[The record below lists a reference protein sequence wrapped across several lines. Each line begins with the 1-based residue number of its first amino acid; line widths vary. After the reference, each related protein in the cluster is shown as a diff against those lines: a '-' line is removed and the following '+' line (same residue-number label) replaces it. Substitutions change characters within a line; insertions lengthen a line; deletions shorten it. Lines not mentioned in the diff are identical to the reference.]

1 MLQFLANE
9 LIYEILR
16 HFLPELQL
24 SVAEF
29 DVFPWYLGQI
39 CSSWRTV
46 FISSPQ
52 FWSTLDINIDACLEE
67 ELPYH
72 DSIFELVQLALKRS
86 NGYPLSLSI
95 AMHWVFEGDTAAT
108 IRMRTKDILEM
119 LVAHSMSWRDLHL
132 VLHHSCYPTLYRAK
146 DQLPVL
152 RSIKA
157 PLTTFK
163 FTILQQIRW
172 DSINFQDIFTN
183 ATQLTRVHFFAVKI
197 YWSINWSP
205 MTVIHLVSVTS
216 LDEVIPTLRQTSA
229 LEELVIG
236 IIHNPGSL
244 SPAPVHLPFLKMLY
258 FPTLMLLSLLH
269 TPRLEAL
276 YIRNDH
282 WPDGSDTDP
291 LLITTL
297 SGYFSTVPNLRKL
310 AIYPHDARD
319 AFPMLK
325 GAPNNTRELALYGHL
340 ISKQL
345 TFAAE
350 NCPQLHNLKIISIET
365 RSHEIPYLL
374 GKVKTWAQE
383 RQSATESGIGPFKN
397 LAQFSLDFVPDNNCG
412 ILKPVERLK
421 RVLEKQGIKFVSR
434 TITESN
440 MNSVGVPPFNVL

>member
-1 MLQFLANE
+1 M
-9 LIYEILR
+9 
-16 HFLPELQL
+16 
-24 SVAEF
+24 
-29 DVFPWYLGQI
+29 
-39 CSSWRTV
+39 
-46 FISSPQ
+46 

-216 LDEVIPTLRQTSA
+216 LDEVIPTLRQPFS
-229 LEELVIG
+229 
-236 IIHNPGSL
+236 
-244 SPAPVHLPFLKMLY
+244 SP
-258 FPTLMLLSLLH
+258 S
-269 TPRLEAL
+269 
-276 YIRNDH
+276 
-282 WPDGSDTDP
+282 P
-291 LLITTL
+291 LT
-297 SGYFSTVPNLRKL
+297 
-310 AIYPHDARD
+310 
-319 AFPMLK
+319 
-325 GAPNNTRELALYGHL
+325 
-340 ISKQL
+340 
-345 TFAAE
+345 
-350 NCPQLHNLKIISIET
+350 
-365 RSHEIPYLL
+365 
-374 GKVKTWAQE
+374 
-383 RQSATESGIGPFKN
+383 
-397 LAQFSLDFVPDNNCG
+397 
-412 ILKPVERLK
+412 ILKDVILP
-421 RVLEKQGIKFVSR
+421 
-434 TITESN
+434 
-440 MNSVGVPPFNVL
+440 NSDASISTPHTQT